1 MTQQDN
7 QQPDCFSNSEGSLTV
22 EQALQ
27 RVKSLLP
34 VIDETE
40 TLSLD
45 HCLGR
50 IAGNAVVCEQAQPS
64 FANSSMDGYAFNSAA
79 LTSVSAAPLKLLEAG
94 VSLAG
99 HPFTGNVTLNQC
111 VRITTGAK
119 MPADCDT
126 VVIKEN
132 ITVIESGGETRI
144 EINHL
149 PAPGDN
155 VRAIGSNL
163 ARGDVLCERGSKI
176 HPALLGLIAS
186 TGMVGIRSIRPLK
199 VAVFSTGDE
208 LVVPGATAGDGQ
220 IYDANGYLLKSLLQ
234 SPCIEVTDLG
244 IVADSSDAVR
254 EVMREA
260 SQADIALSSGGVSV
274 GEADVVKQVLDE
286 IGTLQMWKILMKPG
300 RPLTFGTLDS
310 GTRYFGLPG
319 NPVSA
324 MVTFAIFV
332 VPAIRHMLG
341 MPQQPT
347 DILKAICCDDLA
359 KQPGRMELQRGIL
372 TLRDDGRWQVATTGL
387 QDSHILASMA
397 KANCFIRLSIES
409 SGAASGE
416 LVDVIPLQNFTI

>member
-1 MTQQDN
+1 MTQQDK
-7 QQPDCFSNSEGSLTV
+7 QQPDCFSDSEGSLTV

-27 RVKSLLP
+27 RVKSLLS
-34 VIDETE
+34 VTDETE

-45 HCLGR
+45 QCLGR
-50 IAGNAVVCEQAQPS
+50 VTASAVTSDHPLPG

-79 LTSVSAAPLKLLEAG
+79 MTDDSAPLVLRETGL
-94 VSLAG
+94 SLAG
-99 HPFTGNVTLNQC
+99 HPFQGEVAADQC

-132 ITVIESGGETRI
+132 IRRIESDSETRI

-149 PAPGDN
+149 PAAGEN

-163 ARGDVLCERGSKI
+163 AAGEVLCERGSKI

-186 TGMVGIRSIRPLK
+186 TGKTEIRSVRRLK
-199 VAVFSTGDE
+199 IAVFSTGDE
-208 LVVPGATAGDGQ
+208 LVIPGATTGDGQ
-220 IYDANGYLLKSLLQ
+220 IYDANGYLLKSLLH
-234 SPCIEVTDLG
+234 SPCLEVADLG
-244 IVADSSDAVR
+244 IVADTTKAVR
-254 EVMREA
+254 EVMHEA

-286 IGTLQMWKILMKPG
+286 IGTLQMWKILIKPG
-300 RPLTFGTLDS
+300 RPLTFGTLES
-310 GTRYFGLPG
+310 GTHYFGLPG

-324 MVTFAIFV
+324 MVTFAVFV

-341 MPQQPT
+341 IPEKPVE
-347 DILKAICCDDLA
+347 ILKAICCDKLS

-372 TLRDDGRWQVATTGL
+372 SLSDDGRWQVATTGL

-397 KANCFIRLSIES
+397 RANCLIRLSIES
-409 SGAASGE
+409 TGAKQGE
-416 LVDVIPLQNFTI
+416 LVDVLPLDKFAI